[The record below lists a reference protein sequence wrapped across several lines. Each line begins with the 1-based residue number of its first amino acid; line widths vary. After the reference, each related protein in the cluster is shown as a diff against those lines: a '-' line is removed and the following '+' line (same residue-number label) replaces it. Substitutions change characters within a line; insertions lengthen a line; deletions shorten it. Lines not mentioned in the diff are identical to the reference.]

1 MRATQRL
8 WSCLMVLGLFWQGG
22 LVRAAPGEAQML
34 SQPQRIPAWLRS
46 GAIRPTQIPNP
57 HWREDACTTC
67 HRQPLKGAAPRLRFR
82 DTERLCGFCHDRGKA
97 HVHVHPVGIPV
108 SRRLLT
114 SMTTVMRERLVGT
127 GSQSRLGC
135 TTCHDVR
142 VACRRENRRDRAL
155 RHAFLRSGPY
165 RSRTGFCYTCHP
177 REAYARLNSHAQ
189 VDAHGRVITNTC
201 LLCHRKVPRQ
211 LPDGRALDTEL
222 VVPDQ
227 YSQLCLNCHE
237 VLPHPGGDLVF
248 LDKGGPNHLV
258 RPPPGIARY
267 METMA
272 ERNGIILPLEDNSG
286 EIYCATCHNPHARG
300 VIRNPR
306 AARGA
311 DAPKRLRARS
321 LCENCHD
328 L

>member
-1 MRATQRL
+1 MLVA
-8 WSCLMVLGLFWQGG
+8 LMWPGPVSL
-22 LVRAAPGEAQML
+22 AAVGEKQLLA
-34 SQPQRIPAWLRS
+34 QPQRIPAWLRA
-46 GAIRPTQIPNP
+46 GAIRPAQIPDP
-57 HWREDACTTC
+57 HWREEACTTC
-67 HRQPLKGAAPRLRFR
+67 HRAPLNVARPRRRFR
-82 DTERLCGFCHDRGKA
+82 DTERLCGFCHDQGKD
-97 HVHVHPVGIPV
+97 HVHVHPVGIAV
-108 SRRLLT
+108 SRRLLKG
-114 SMTTVMRERLVGT
+114 MNPGLREHLQGRAGRP
-127 GSQSRLGC
+127 RLGC
-135 TTCHDVR
+135 LTCHDIR
-142 VACRRENRRDRAL
+142 VQCRRENFRERKL
-155 RHAFLRSGPY
+155 RHAFLRGGPY
-165 RSRTGFCYTCHP
+165 RSRTGLCYACHP
-177 REAYARLNSHAQ
+177 RRAYARLDAHAQ
-189 VDAHGRVITNTC
+189 VDAHGQVITNTC

-211 LPDGRALDTEL
+211 LSDGRAVDTEL
-222 VVPDQ
+222 VVPDR

-267 METMA
+267 MEKMA
-272 ERNGIILPLEDNSG
+272 TRNGLILPREEDSG

-311 DAPKRLRARS
+311 DEPKRLRARF